1 MSNADLPLED
11 VVIIGSGPAGWTAA
25 IYAARAELKP
35 LVYPGRAAGKDLM
48 PGGQLML
55 TTDVENYPGYPEG
68 KTGPEM
74 MTDFFKQAM
83 RFDTRVVTDD
93 GPKNNEALD
102 LNMGLFNV
110 FQNVA
115 SVDLSKRPFHVKGDG
130 GHEVLAK
137 AVIIATGAKANW
149 LGLDNEMR
157 LAQSGGGVSACAVCD
172 GALPMFRD
180 KPLGVVGAGDTAVE
194 EATYLAK
201 FASTVHMFVRRDEM
215 RASKIMQDRA
225 KNNPK
230 IQIHWNTEVRDVLGG
245 DHVTGVKLI
254 NNQTQDESELELS
267 GLFMAI
273 GHTPITGFLDGQ
285 LKTDDAGYLVLKD
298 PYRSTTEIEGVFLA
312 GDVADHVYRQAVT
325 AAGMGCK
332 AAIDAERWL
341 AEQDPEQDAANVTP
355 ESHWVS

>member
-1 MSNADLPLED
+1 
-11 VVIIGSGPAGWTAA
+11 
-25 IYAARAELKP
+25 
-35 LVYPGRAAGKDLM
+35 
-48 PGGQLML
+48 ML

-83 RFDTRVVTDD
+83 RFDTRVVTDS
-93 GPKNNEALD
+93 GVKNGEELD

-130 GHEVLAK
+130 GHEALAK

-180 KPLGVVGAGDTAVE
+180 QPLGVVGAGDTAVE

-201 FASTVHMFVRRDEM
+201 FASKVTMFVRRDEM
-215 RASKIMQDRA
+215 RASKIMQKRA
-225 KNNPK
+225 LDHPK
-230 IQIHWNTEVRDVLGG
+230 IEVMWNTSVTDVLG
-245 DHVTGVKLI
+245 DDKITGVTLI
-254 NNQTQDESELELS
+254 NNQTQEASQMDLS

-285 LKTDDAGYLVLKD
+285 LKSDDAGYLVLKD
-298 PYRSTTEIEGVFLA
+298 PYRSTTEIDGVFLA

-341 AEQDPEQDAANVTP
+341 AEQE
-355 ESHWVS
+355 